1 MSWSASIERMRR
13 TAAACALAFA
23 AVLYAAAPARAA
35 ADGCADLDWPLDTE
49 QAAFSAASIPAV
61 ASGATLEPQAAAAF
75 ELTLAREG
83 SVDLPV
89 APSGRSKAE
98 GRELYAGFVTVAG
111 GAGPL
116 IVQVTLADDGWIE
129 VVQGGKAL
137 DATAHT
143 GSKNCPGIRKSVHF
157 DVTAGSFAVQ
167 VSGVPRDR
175 IKISVRPAE

>member
-1 MSWSASIERMRR
+1 MSWSASIERTRW
-13 TAAACALAFA
+13 AAATCVLALAT
-23 AVLYAAAPARAA
+23 VVSAAAPAYAA
-35 ADGCADLDWPLDTE
+35 ADGCAALDWPLDAE
-49 QAAFSAASIPAV
+49 QAAFSAADIASV
-61 ASGATLEPQAAAAF
+61 ASGTTLEPEAATAF
-75 ELTLAREG
+75 ELKLAREG
-83 SVDLPV
+83 SVALPV
-89 APSGRSKAE
+89 PPTGRSKAQ
-98 GRELYAGFVTVAG
+98 GSELYAGFVNVSG

-137 DATAHT
+137 AATAHT

-175 IKISVRPAE
+175 IRISVRPAE